1 MRWVR
6 RNPGKT
12 AGVSAL
18 LVVVVAVLLHGAL
31 EGSMT
36 PADAPGAVPLAT
48 PTTTPSASL
57 TTAPTPVPT
66 HTDAPL
72 EATASAPAPAAAG
85 GPVTVGR
92 SKFDGLK
99 GRSRSQSIPSHHIVL
114 SLWSDHKLP
123 FVIYNIPTSR
133 DHPGGQS
140 TDLGKSWSLST
151 TVYGKPDYAQLFT
164 RSGFE
169 GYPITCQI
177 TVDGRVT
184 ARLTSD
190 GPWGKI
196 FCQG

>member
-6 RNPGKT
+6 NNPGKA

-18 LVVVVAVLLHGAL
+18 LVLLVAVLLRGAL
-31 EGSMT
+31 GGSGT
-36 PADAPGAVPLAT
+36 SADAPGAVPLAT
-48 PTTTPSASL
+48 PTTTPSNSL
-57 TTAPTPVPT
+57 TAVPTPVPT
-66 HTDAPL
+66 PT
-72 EATASAPAPAAAG
+72 EAPAPPLTFPGATAG

-99 GRSRSQSIPSHHIVL
+99 GQSRSQSIPSHHVVL

-140 TDLGKSWSLST
+140 TDLGRTWSLST

>member
-1 MRWVR
+1 MEWVR
-6 RNPGKT
+6 SNPGKA
-12 AGVSAL
+12 AGLSAL
-18 LVVVVAVLLHGAL
+18 VVLVLVVLVHGAL
-31 EGSMT
+31 GGR
-36 PADAPGAVPLAT
+36 GAAGDTVGAPLAI
-48 PTTTPSASL
+48 PTVTPSDSL
-57 TTAPTPVPT
+57 TAMPTPLPART
-66 HTDAPL
+66 GP
-72 EATASAPAPAAAG
+72 TASAAPLPGLAG

-92 SKFDGLK
+92 SKYDGLR
-99 GRSRSQSIPSHHIVL
+99 GASRSQSIPSHHLVL
-114 SLWSDHKLP
+114 RLWSDHKLP

-133 DHPGGQS
+133 DHPGGRS
-140 TDLGKSWSLST
+140 TDLGRSWTLST

-184 ARLTSD
+184 ARLTTR